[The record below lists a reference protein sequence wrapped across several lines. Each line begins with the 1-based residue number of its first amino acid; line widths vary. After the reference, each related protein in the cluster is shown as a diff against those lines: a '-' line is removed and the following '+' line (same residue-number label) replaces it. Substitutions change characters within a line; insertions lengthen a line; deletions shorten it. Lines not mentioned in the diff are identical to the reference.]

1 MDMEQEFIY
10 HNESERQ
17 FLEDEAIYSLILK
30 MFQQIK
36 EDDILLNH
44 KDKGDL
50 FNKKIAFE
58 LQKMLRPPFVNDI
71 GEEVKPQSER
81 ILLRPVNLIQ
91 QKLEM
96 PYKHKYNLKE
106 RIRILFKG
114 E

>member
-1 MDMEQEFIY
+1 MEFQEFIY

-17 FLEDEAIYSLILK
+17 FLEDEAIYSLVLK

-36 EDDILLNH
+36 EDDMLLNH

-58 LQKMLRPPFVNDI
+58 LQKMLRPPFTNDT
-71 GEEVKPQSER
+71 GEEIKPQSER
-81 ILLRPVNLIQ
+81 ISLKPIRIIEK
-91 QKLEM
+91 KLEM
-96 PYKHKYNLKE
+96 PYKRKYNFKE
-106 RIRILFKG
+106 RLRILFKG